1 MIYIDSQIQLSDRDW
16 MRKHVDRE
24 IWREFLSE
32 ACVNNFVFRYG
43 EASYFRDIVVILF
56 RGTAI
61 TVPLGLKAIFY

>member
-1 MIYIDSQIQLSDRDW
+1 MIYIDSQIQLPNRDW

-32 ACVNNFVFRYG
+32 ACVNNFVFRYE

-56 RGTAI
+56 RGTAVI
-61 TVPLGLKAIFY
+61 VSLNLKAIFY